1 MLDGMQMESLTTER
15 IIFCNLLDAFH
26 GNDILKERSAY
37 KWFTGHHSR
46 KHGAKVTAALAA
58 LNYLESDQPISL
70 GTPLFQI
77 REKQGGLRIWVD
89 DFKGNEYFRER
100 ARSTNPSVEM
110 DARAHKANRR

>member
-26 GNDILKERSAY
+26 GNDILKQRSAY

-70 GTPLFQI
+70 PVGTPLFQI
-77 REKQGGLRIWVD
+77 REKQGG
-89 DFKGNEYFRER
+89 
-100 ARSTNPSVEM
+100 T
-110 DARAHKANRR
+110 